1 VQLRLVS
8 PQRGDNRF
16 PVDAA
21 GLARYC
27 PSLIVVRLFVTRGLD
42 QARPAGPSIA
52 NEVPAM
58 MVRRMPFS
66 ATPAVAALPP
76 AEWRCADE
84 RAARVPAHRSGLATP
99 IPPRRQLSGPISG
112 V

>member
-42 QARPAGPSIA
+42 P
-52 NEVPAM
+52 
-58 MVRRMPFS
+58 
-66 ATPAVAALPP
+66 
-76 AEWRCADE
+76 
-84 RAARVPAHRSGLATP
+84 RVHRLRTKS
-99 IPPRRQLSGPISG
+99 RQ
-112 V
+112 